1 MLLNY
6 KEPISK
12 EKQKIA
18 GFTLLEVILATAL
31 ITVILVAAYN
41 MLFFGIFTYESVS
54 ESSLV
59 SVEIQPVIAQI
70 ERDVRQARKP
80 NDTQNSVVRIDGH
93 ELIVHTDIT
102 GDGKPEQIRYKIE
115 SGELKRSYRLPQGS
129 QYPYSYSGNYSNE
142 KVLIRNIINN
152 DVFPMP
158 YDPDPFNPAIHDK
171 ERKEKV
177 TEPEHDYSPPDHRRK
192 LNIRFVIDDSTV
204 RGGNLEI
211 QKFLMSR
218 SRVEAD

>member
-6 KEPISK
+6 KKPILKKS
-12 EKQKIA
+12 QTVS
-18 GFTLLEVILATAL
+18 GFTLVEVILASAL
-31 ITVILVAAYN
+31 TVIVLTVVYN
-41 MLFFGIFTYESVS
+41 MLFFGMFTYEGVR

-59 SVEIQPVIAQI
+59 SIEIQPVIAQV

-80 NDTQNSVVRIDGH
+80 NDTQNSVVRINGH

-115 SGELKRSYRLPQGS
+115 SGELKRSYRIPQGS
-129 QYPYSYSGNYSNE
+129 QYPYTYSGNYNNE
-142 KVLIRNIINN
+142 KVLIRNIINS

-177 TEPEHDYSPPDHRRK
+177 TEPEHEYSPPDHRRK
-192 LNIRFVIDDSTV
+192 LNIRLVIDDPTV
-204 RGGNLEI
+204 RGGNIEI
-211 QKFLMSR
+211 HKFLMSR